1 MSVKVAAIG
10 AVLVFGVAFFG
21 AHMGTSTRTLFRSLH
36 MHDDEG
42 SEDSSMTLGTSTLGP
57 TESLSQT
64 SIESRITAHALPAA
78 RVMNPALPARIH
90 DIILKLSSSKETTKK
105 EAGACVVTD
114 RFVRMWERAPDGTD
128 CNLDDQHSTD
138 KGRCMEGFG
147 PLGWCYTSYP
157 TWGACA
163 VGCPLPSTEHKT
175 AEKILAEWR
184 EKASNR
190 KIEEL
195 YERQIQTKQAEASKV
210 PLTFAS
216 MLRDYAQRLES
227 LHAAL
232 PSARIKEKE
241 TLEVAKQ
248 EGVFHMPDDNIMHK
262 KESWISWHYA
272 EIQVTKMEEE
282 IKALETKAQW
292 VLNKKYQIKFRIG
305 TEQDHI
311 DVILAP
317 LYYMLVVKGLEPVTK
332 EMPGDARSGSLQG
345 FLNLVF
351 DDLGLPE
358 EDKAKL
364 DIGKDQQLSD
374 VTEQTV
380 IPVKKGCVGDLC
392 LEDI

>member
-1 MSVKVAAIG
+1 MLSVKVAAIG

-21 AHMGTSTRTLFRSLH
+21 AHMGTSTRTLFRSLR

-42 SEDSSMTLGTSTLGP
+42 SEDSSTNFGTSTLGP

-78 RVMNPALPARIH
+78 RVMNHFNDIH
-90 DIILKLSSSKETTKK
+90 DIIHNIIFKLSSTKETTKK

-138 KGRCMEGFG
+138 KGRCMDGFG

-157 TWGACA
+157 TWGVCA
-163 VGCPLPSTEHKT
+163 EGCPLPSTEHKT
-175 AEKILAEWR
+175 AEEILAQWR
-184 EKASNR
+184 EKASNK

-216 MLRDYAQRLES
+216 MLREYAQRLQS

-241 TLEVAKQ
+241 TLAVAVK
-248 EGVFHMPDDNIMHK
+248 EGVFHNVRNVIHK
-262 KESWISWHYA
+262 KEFWKPWQLA
-272 EIQVTKMEEE
+272 QLQVTKMEEE
-282 IKALETKAQW
+282 IKALETKVQW
-292 VLNKKYQIKFRIG
+292 VLNKKYQIKFHIG

-332 EMPGDARSGSLQG
+332 EMPMDARSGSLQG

-351 DDLGLPE
+351 DDLGLQ

-380 IPVKKGCVGDLC
+380 IPVKKASG
-392 LEDI
+392 ITAI